1 MVHHDWRHNQL
12 LMESMMKNVHKNSIL
27 LVALVGIVL
36 SEPIY
41 AEEVGIAGA
50 SNPDAMGSHPSK
62 PSHLLQLGEAIL
74 FKEKITTNA
83 KGSLQV
89 SFTDGSG
96 MAIGPNASIVIDE
109 YVYDPNKGTAA
120 MGASL
125 VKGALRFVGG
135 AISHD
140 KGVNITT
147 PVATIGVRGGIAT
160 LSYTP
165 STGTLDVVHHF
176 GVTTITT
183 PGGTITITQKDFK
196 ITINSSGQ
204 VIEGTISNLAAF
216 NTLLNSLMSQNSQ
229 TGGAIT
235 LPSDALMSRNGI
247 ELPRPGQ
254 PLLNIELPQLA
265 GEAPGA
271 NLCLGGYCNT
281 GL

>member
-1 MVHHDWRHNQL
+1 
-12 LMESMMKNVHKNSIL
+12 MESAMKVFHKYSIITL
-27 LVALVGIVL
+27 ALVGIVL

-50 SNPDAMGSHPSK
+50 SNPDATGSHPSK
-62 PSHLLQLGEAIL
+62 PSHLLQLGESIL

-109 YVYDPNKGTAA
+109 YVYDPNKGAPA
-120 MGASL
+120 MGVSL

-165 STGTLDVVHHF
+165 STGSVDIVHHF

-183 PGGTITITQKDFK
+183 PNGTITITQKDFK
-196 ITINSSGQ
+196 ITINNSGQ

-216 NTLLNSLMSQNSQ
+216 NALLNSLMSQSNQ
-229 TGGAIT
+229 TGGAMNI
-235 LPSDALMSRNGI
+235 PSVTHPSRNGI

-271 NLCLGGYCNT
+271 NLSLGNYCNQIYCY
-281 GL
+281 GP